1 MHLVPVFAA
10 PPPFWNKVYVVLNSS
25 YHSLAERP
33 IHLSVGDKPLERV
46 HSIKLLGVHMTDTLR
61 WDDHIKHVASSCYGV
76 LVALRKIKNF
86 TNYHLRK
93 HLVEC
98 LVLSRLDFNDII
110 FYSITDCLLK
120 RLQRIQ
126 FAAASFVFRRYVNNI
141 DSILN
146 KLGWLPMKERRE
158 WHVLKAA
165 HKAIYSRDWPRNLQ
179 LEQRRHAR
187 NLRSSSTINLV
198 IPHASDTF
206 QYSAAAL
213 FNSLPSNIKGCDNFK
228 SFRSKHY
235 VFYGSAARIGRNDF
249 LPSLDNVCIYCITTF
264 YCLLPSFLQI
274 HN

>member
-1 MHLVPVFAA
+1 MNESLGSITNWSQDSNLA
-10 PPPFWNKVYVVLNSS
+10 LNPAKTKCMLFSTPQMSS

-46 HSIKLLGVHMTDTLR
+46 HSIKLLGVHMTDTLK
-61 WDDHIKHVASSCYGV
+61 WDDHVKHLASSCYGV
-76 LVALRKIKNF
+76 LAALRKIKNF

-110 FYSITDCLLK
+110 FYPITDCLLK

-126 FAAASFVFRRYVNNI
+126 FAAASFVFGRYVNNI
-141 DSILN
+141 DSIL

-165 HKAIYSRDWPRNLQ
+165 HKAIYSHDWFRNLQ
-179 LEQRRHAR
+179 LEQVRHAR

-198 IPHASDTF
+198 IP
-206 QYSAAAL
+206 Y
-213 FNSLPSNIKGCDNFK
+213 I
-228 SFRSKHY
+228 
-235 VFYGSAARIGRNDF
+235 
-249 LPSLDNVCIYCITTF
+249 
-264 YCLLPSFLQI
+264 CLGHFSV
-274 HN
+274 

>member
-1 MHLVPVFAA
+1 MNQTLGSITNWSQDSNLA
-10 PPPFWNKVYVVLNSS
+10 LNPAKTKCMLFSTPQMSS

-46 HSIKLLGVHMTDTLR
+46 HSIKLLGVHMTDTLK
-61 WDDHIKHVASSCYGV
+61 WDDHVKHLASSCYGV
-76 LVALRKIKNF
+76 LAALRKIKNF

-98 LVLSRLDFNDII
+98 LVLSRLGFNDII
-110 FYSITDCLLK
+110 LYPITDCLLK

-126 FAAASFVFRRYVNNI
+126 FAAASFVFGRYVNNI
-141 DSILN
+141 DSIL

-165 HKAIYSRDWPRNLQ
+165 HKAIYSHDWPRNLQ
-179 LEQRRHAR
+179 LEQVRHAR

-198 IPHASDTF
+198 IPYASDTF

-213 FNSLPSNIKGCDNFK
+213 FNSLPSNVKCCDNFK
-228 SFRSKHY
+228 SFRKH
-235 VFYGSAARIGRNDF
+235 
-249 LPSLDNVCIYCITTF
+249 
-264 YCLLPSFLQI
+264 LLHQE
-274 HN
+274 